1 MVFSVNIKSKT
12 SPKMRSYLRS
22 FFISELLMISC
33 NLSSQ
38 SFQIG
43 QTTISFIDSSR
54 NNRKI
59 RTEIYFP
66 SDTPG
71 KNAVISR
78 GFPGKFPVICFGH
91 GYQMSWNSYKYIRD
105 SLVTNGFI
113 IAFPK
118 TERGLFPSHMD
129 FAIDIA
135 FILDE
140 LLRSAKDP
148 SSIFYNRV
156 DSMNC
161 AMGHSMGGGSAILAA
176 QFSSSVR
183 SLAILA
189 PLDTRP
195 SSINAA
201 SELEIPSMI
210 VAGENDCVTRPEIH
224 QVPIYSNLKSFS
236 KIIITIK
243 GGSHC
248 QMAGRS
254 TKCRL
259 AESTC
264 KPGPDI
270 TDKDQHAII
279 MKYLLPW
286 LNDHLKGDLASAE
299 QFNAFLKSDQSIE
312 FERKK

>member
-1 MVFSVNIKSKT
+1 
-12 SPKMRSYLRS
+12 MRFYLRS
-22 FFISELLMISC
+22 FFITGLLMISC
-33 NLSSQ
+33 SLSSQ

-43 QTTISFIDSSR
+43 YTSISFVDSSR
-54 NNRKI
+54 GNRKI
-59 RTEIYFP
+59 RTEVYYP
-66 SDTPG
+66 SDSAG
-71 KNAVISR
+71 KQTAISET
-78 GFPGKFPVICFGH
+78 FAGKFPVICFGH

-105 SLVTNGFI
+105 SLVPHGFI
-113 IAFPK
+113 VAFPK
-118 TERGLFPSHMD
+118 SERELFPSHMD

-135 FILDE
+135 LIMDK
-140 LLRSAKDP
+140 LLESDKNP
-148 SSIFYNRV
+148 SSIFYSRV

-176 QFSSSVR
+176 RFSSSVR

-195 SSINAA
+195 SSIDAA

-210 VAGENDCVTRPEIH
+210 FAGENDCVTRPEIH
-224 QVPIYSNLKSFS
+224 QIPIYSKLKSLS

-248 QMAGRS
+248 QMADRS

-264 KPGPDI
+264 RPGPEI
-270 TDKDQHAII
+270 TDKAQQEIVL
-279 MKYLLPW
+279 KYLLPW
-286 LNDHLKGDLASAE
+286 LNFHLKGDFASAE
-299 QFNAFLKSDQSIE
+299 QFDALLESDPSIQ
-312 FERKK
+312 FERKDK

>member
-1 MVFSVNIKSKT
+1 
-12 SPKMRSYLRS
+12 
-22 FFISELLMISC
+22 MISY

-43 QTTISFIDSSR
+43 HTSISFVDSSR
-54 NNRKI
+54 DNRKI
-59 RTEIYFP
+59 RTEVYYP
-66 SDTPG
+66 SDTAG
-71 KNAVISR
+71 KNAAISET
-78 GFPGKFPVICFGH
+78 FAGKFPVICFGH

-105 SLVTNGFI
+105 SLVPHGFI

-118 TERGLFPSHMD
+118 TERELFPSHMD

-140 LLRSAKDP
+140 LHESAKNP

-176 QFSSSVR
+176 RFSSSIR
-183 SLAILA
+183 SLALLA
-189 PLDTRP
+189 PLNTRP

-210 VAGENDCVTRPEIH
+210 IAGKNDCVTRPEIH
-224 QVPIYSNLKSFS
+224 QLPIYSNLKSLS

-248 QMAGRS
+248 QMADRS
-254 TKCRL
+254 TICRL

-264 KPGPDI
+264 RPDPEI
-270 TDKDQHAII
+270 SDKAQHAIVV
-279 MKYLLPW
+279 KYLLHW
-286 LNDHLKGDLASAE
+286 LNFHLKGDMASAK
-299 QFNAFLKSDQSIE
+299 QFDSFLES
-312 FERKK
+312 